1 MRLLTRLT
9 RFSLLLVLPLA
20 FTVTACADN
29 DEPVVD
35 SHINALTGAACV
47 PNPETYMDRT
57 LRVRTTPID
66 CTGHT
71 TDIDHPDW
79 CCKFPQPGC
88 DADGCCD
95 EDIVE
100 PPGPDID

>member
-9 RFSLLLVLPLA
+9 RLSVLLALA
-20 FTVTACADN
+20 LTVTACTDNN

-35 SHINALTGAACV
+35 SHISALTGAACV